1 MMCRSRTIPLRSGTQ
16 PGMEWQ
22 VPGEK
27 AADGSIHRP
36 ELKLFELKNGVQIP
50 NLREAWAHPATS
62 APGLEC
68 ACPCA
73 TVGFVG
79 SGAGCGRSRSNLSR
93 DSRPKWRFCCK
104 IGAPARPPYP
114 RAPTH
119 QPLQCAAP
127 QTRNQPRGTAAL
139 STRRKRVAMHRG
151 SAAEFRRH
159 GAQQELQPL
168 ARDAHNQG
176 AKGRPYMQHA
186 TRKMQR
192 GSNRLGSTQF
202 NARNGGSNTEL
213 QRSR

>member
-1 MMCRSRTIPLRSGTQ
+1 
-16 PGMEWQ
+16 MEWQ

-50 NLREAWAHPATS
+50 NLREAWAHPAKS

-104 IGAPARPPYP
+104 IGAPARSPYP
-114 RAPTH
+114 LAPTH

-127 QTRNQPRGTAAL
+127 QTRTRVVLLPSPLVASAWRCIEALRLSSGGTALNKNSSRSHAVL
-139 STRRKRVAMHRG
+139 TIKVRRGGPYIATCNSQDTTR
-151 SAAEFRRH
+151 
-159 GAQQELQPL
+159 Q
-168 ARDAHNQG
+168 
-176 AKGRPYMQHA
+176 
-186 TRKMQR
+186 
-192 GSNRLGSTQF
+192 
-202 NARNGGSNTEL
+202 
-213 QRSR
+213 